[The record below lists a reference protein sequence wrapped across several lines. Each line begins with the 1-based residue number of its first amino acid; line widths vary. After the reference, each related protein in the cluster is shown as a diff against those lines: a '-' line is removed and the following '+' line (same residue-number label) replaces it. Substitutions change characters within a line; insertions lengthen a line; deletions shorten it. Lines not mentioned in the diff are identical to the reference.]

1 MTDWIRETSARFLSL
16 FRKRSMDADL
26 EKDLASHVDLLT
38 SDNQQRG
45 MTPEEARRQALVA
58 MGGLT
63 AAKELHRDTRG
74 LPWLDT
80 LMQDVKYSFRTLR
93 RDAGLTTF
101 AIIIVGLGVGAS
113 STVFN
118 LFNAL
123 LLRPLPFSEPD
134 RLAWISNGRG
144 EGMSARTIQSDY
156 ILDMREQSKSFSD
169 VAAYY
174 AFYGVGDSR
183 MTGVGQPERLT
194 GVPVTQN
201 FFPLLGVEPKYG
213 RNFSKEESQMRG
225 PRAILL
231 SHRFWER
238 RFASDPNVVG
248 NPVVLDGD
256 PFTIVGV
263 LPESF
268 DFGSIFAPGRQI
280 DIFMALPLAPEI
292 NRQGNTSFAI
302 GRLKPGASIETANS
316 ELAVLG
322 KNLTEQH
329 RERNNFVPTVVALR
343 DQVSGS
349 FRSAMVVL
357 SCAVAVLMLVV
368 CANLSNLLLARAVSR
383 EREMAVRA
391 ALGAAKGRLIRQ
403 MLTESLVLSLA
414 GSFVGLV
421 LAIVG
426 TRLLTRLDTVG
437 IPLLLHA
444 RVDGTALAFV
454 VLAAVVTGIVFGLT
468 PALRTSRISI
478 NGTLKE
484 SGRGTS
490 EAKGHGLLRS
500 TLVVSEI
507 ALACVLLVGAG
518 LLIRSF
524 LRVLDVNLGFRP
536 ESAVTM
542 RVDPSR
548 DYRTIE
554 QRNAYFDEMLR
565 RAGEIPGVQAAALT
579 DSLPLGRNRT
589 WGAPAKGQTYPRGEF
604 PLAFVRV
611 VSDGYFKAMGIPVRS
626 GRDFT
631 PRDTP
636 SSQEV
641 IIINEALAKRLWPG
655 QNPIGQIMNVGRDRQ
670 VIGVVGNVRH
680 LALEKDS
687 GSEMY
692 LPIRQTRDYSS
703 VDIVVRAAGEPATLA
718 NAIRTALRPLD
729 PELPANEF
737 RTLEE
742 LVDRSVSPRRLVVW
756 TLGGFAAAA
765 LVLASLGI
773 YAVISYSV
781 NRKKAEIGI
790 RMALGES
797 SGGLQARI
805 VWQTLKLAIAGIAAG
820 TVVSWLGA
828 RFLQDL
834 LFGVKSSDPLTFSA
848 MLFALLAVALAAG
861 YVPARR
867 ASRMNPLDALR
878 AE

>member
-1 MTDWIRETSARFLSL
+1 
-16 FRKRSMDADL
+16 
-26 EKDLASHVDLLT
+26 
-38 SDNQQRG
+38 
-45 MTPEEARRQALVA
+45 
-58 MGGLT
+58 
-63 AAKELHRDTRG
+63 
-74 LPWLDT
+74 
-80 LMQDVKYSFRTLR
+80 
-93 RDAGLTTF
+93 
-101 AIIIVGLGVGAS
+101 
-113 STVFN
+113 
-118 LFNAL
+118 
-123 LLRPLPFSEPD
+123 
-134 RLAWISNGRG
+134 
-144 EGMSARTIQSDY
+144 
-156 ILDMREQSKSFSD
+156 
-169 VAAYY
+169 
-174 AFYGVGDSR
+174 
-183 MTGVGQPERLT
+183 
-194 GVPVTQN
+194 
-201 FFPLLGVEPKYG
+201 
-213 RNFSKEESQMRG
+213 
-225 PRAILL
+225 
-231 SHRFWER
+231 
-238 RFASDPNVVG
+238 
-248 NPVVLDGD
+248 
-256 PFTIVGV
+256 
-263 LPESF
+263 
-268 DFGSIFAPGRQI
+268 
-280 DIFMALPLAPEI
+280 
-292 NRQGNTSFAI
+292 
-302 GRLKPGASIETANS
+302 
-316 ELAVLG
+316 
-322 KNLTEQH
+322 
-329 RERNNFVPTVVALR
+329 
-343 DQVSGS
+343 
-349 FRSAMVVL
+349 
-357 SCAVAVLMLVV
+357 
-368 CANLSNLLLARAVSR
+368 
-383 EREMAVRA
+383 
-391 ALGAAKGRLIRQ
+391 
-403 MLTESLVLSLA
+403 
-414 GSFVGLV
+414 
-421 LAIVG
+421 
-426 TRLLTRLDTVG
+426 
-437 IPLLLHA
+437 
-444 RVDGTALAFV
+444 
-454 VLAAVVTGIVFGLT
+454 
-468 PALRTSRISI
+468 
-478 NGTLKE
+478 
-484 SGRGTS
+484 
-490 EAKGHGLLRS
+490 
-500 TLVVSEI
+500 
-507 ALACVLLVGAG
+507 
-518 LLIRSF
+518 
-524 LRVLDVNLGFRP
+524 
-536 ESAVTM
+536 
-542 RVDPSR
+542 
-548 DYRTIE
+548 
-554 QRNAYFDEMLR
+554 MLR